1 MSSIKDRLLD
11 PDVRPHLVRDCC
23 GLIDNSVKST
33 KGFSGIAVKGA
44 YSTVKAIKRGFVEG
58 VVDALLDEWI
68 ARLET
73 FEQEHVKSGRTDKLS
88 AYIVEHKDRVA
99 EALITVTDARAETT
113 KHKTAAKF
121 YNRLRPSALQHVNDA
136 IPALAGLVDKYAD
149 GVPQGMAAATT

>member
-1 MSSIKDRLLD
+1 MSSSIKDRLLD
-11 PDVRPHLVRDCC
+11 PNVRPHLVRDCC
-23 GLIDNSVKST
+23 GLIDSAVKST

-68 ARLET
+68 EKLEG
-73 FEQEHVKSGRTDKLS
+73 FEVEHTQNPGGRTLTQYLVDQR
-88 AYIVEHKDRVA
+88 DRVA

-121 YNRLRPSALQHVNDA
+121 YHRLRPSALQHVKDA
-136 IPALAGLVDKYAD
+136 VPDLAALVDKYAD
-149 GVPQGMAAATT
+149 GVPQGAPAVS